1 MIESIKGV
9 DARACE
15 NGVDCSSHGPVG
27 RFPGVTGHRPVAT
40 KVVNRARIDIMQTA
54 ENEPGRRGRLS
65 VNFFNATSVSALP
78 AASANATPKLL
89 SRTPRRAGEL

>member
-1 MIESIKGV
+1 
-9 DARACE
+9 
-15 NGVDCSSHGPVG
+15 
-27 RFPGVTGHRPVAT
+27 
-40 KVVNRARIDIMQTA
+40 MQTA

-89 SRTPRRAGEL
+89 SRTPGVPGNCDVLKED